1 MERSELQLRLKNETK
16 SLHDLAENNV
26 IMKSFID
33 GTFKLRHLL
42 RFLVNIKPVYDV
54 VEQRLLQPYIAINPD
69 LKRTELIQQDIDALA
84 KHFNSINDDIGYI
97 LTPLEVTDLWV
108 GWSWSKPKDMLKAD
122 LYTRWLADLY
132 GGRMMIK
139 NMGEFTKS
147 LEFNDVQK
155 AISDVRSIL
164 DTHSVDV
171 INDDIIEE
179 AKKVFEYHV
188 ELFTAIENE

>member
-1 MERSELQLRLKNETK
+1 MERSELQQRLKNETK

-54 VEQRLLQPYIAINPD
+54 VEQRLLQQYIAINPD
-69 LKRTELIQQDIDALA
+69 LKRSELIQQDINALA
-84 KHFNSINDDIGYI
+84 NEFNSVNDDIGYL

-108 GWSWSKPKDMLKAD
+108 GWSWSKPKDMLKAE

-132 GGRMMIK
+132 GGRMMVK
-139 NMGEFTKS
+139 NMGKFAKS
-147 LEFNDVQK
+147 LEFSDTKK

-164 DTHSVDV
+164 DTHSIDV
-171 INDDIIEE
+171 TNDDIVEE

>member
-1 MERSELQLRLKNETK
+1 MERSELQQRLKNETK

-69 LKRTELIQQDIDALA
+69 LKRSELIQQDINALA
-84 KHFNSINDDIGYI
+84 KHFNSVDDNIGYL

-108 GWSWSKPKDMLKAD
+108 GWSWSKPKDMLKAE

-139 NMGEFTKS
+139 NMGEFAKS
-147 LEFNDVQK
+147 LEFNSVQK

-164 DTHSVDV
+164 DTHSIDV
-171 INDDIIEE
+171 TNDDIIEE

>member
-1 MERSELQLRLKNETK
+1 MERSELQQRLKNETK
-16 SLHDLAENNV
+16 SLHDLAENNA

-33 GTFKLRHLL
+33 GTFKLRHLI

-54 VEQRLLQPYIAINPD
+54 VEQRLLQPYMTINPD
-69 LKRTELIQQDIDALA
+69 LKRSELIQQDINALVG
-84 KHFNSINDDIGYI
+84 HFNSIDDVIGYW

-139 NMGEFTKS
+139 NMGKFTKS

-155 AISDVRSIL
+155 SISDVRSIL
-164 DTHSVDV
+164 DTHSIDV
-171 INDDIIEE
+171 TNDDIIDE

>member
-1 MERSELQLRLKNETK
+1 MERSQLQQRLKSETR

-33 GTFKLRHLL
+33 GSFKLRHLL

-54 VEQRLLQPYIAINPD
+54 VEQRLLQQYIAINPD
-69 LKRTELIQQDIDALA
+69 LKRTELIQQDINALA
-84 KHFNSINDDIGYI
+84 NEFNSINDDIGYL

-108 GWSWSKPKDMLKAD
+108 GWAWSKPKDMLKAE

-139 NMGEFTKS
+139 NMGKFAKS
-147 LEFNDVQK
+147 LQFSDPQK

-164 DTHSVDV
+164 DTHSIDAT
-171 INDDIIEE
+171 NDDIVEE

>member
-16 SLHDLAENNV
+16 SLHDLAENNA

-33 GTFKLRHLL
+33 GTFKPKHLL

-54 VEQRLLQPYIAINPD
+54 VEQRLLQSYIAINPD
-69 LKRTELIQQDIDALA
+69 LKRSELIQQDINALA
-84 KHFNSINDDIGYI
+84 NDFNSANDDIGYL

-108 GWSWSKPKDMLKAD
+108 GWSWSKPKDMLKAE
-122 LYTRWLADLY
+122 LYTRWLGDLY

-139 NMGEFTKS
+139 NMGKFTKS
-147 LEFNDVQK
+147 LEFIDVQK
-155 AISDVRSIL
+155 AILDVRSIL
-164 DTHSVDV
+164 DVHSIDV
-171 INDDIIEE
+171 TNDDIIDES
-179 AKKVFEYHV
+179 KKVFEYHV

>member
-1 MERSELQLRLKNETK
+1 MERSELQQRLKDETK

-54 VEQRLLQPYIAINPD
+54 VEQRLLQQYIAINPD
-69 LKRTELIQQDIDALA
+69 LKRTELIQQDINALA
-84 KHFNSINDDIGYI
+84 NEFNSINDDIGYL

-108 GWSWSKPKDMLKAD
+108 GWSWSKPKDMLKAE

-132 GGRMMIK
+132 GGRMMVK
-139 NMGEFTKS
+139 NMGKFAKS
-147 LEFNDVQK
+147 LEFSDTKK

-164 DTHSVDV
+164 DTHSIDV
-171 INDDIIEE
+171 TSDDIVEE